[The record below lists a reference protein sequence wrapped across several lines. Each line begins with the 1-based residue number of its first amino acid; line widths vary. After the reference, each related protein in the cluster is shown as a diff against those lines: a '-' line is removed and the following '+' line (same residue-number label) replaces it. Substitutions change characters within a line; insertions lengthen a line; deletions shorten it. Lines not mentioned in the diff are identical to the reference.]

1 TRLPR
6 VGEDSLTDAPTS
18 TSQWDAADYARVG
31 GFVPALGAAA
41 LELLDPQPGEHILDV
56 GCGDGTL
63 TLKIKE
69 AGADVVGIDNSLSMV
84 AAAKA
89 KGLDARLMDEA
100 ELKFAEA
107 FDAAFSNATLH
118 WVLDKERA
126 ARAIWFALKHGGRF
140 AGEFGGAGNLR
151 RLRDALDDE
160 LVARGYEPPVE
171 AANWYP
177 TPEGFAAV
185 YENAGFKAVDA
196 RRLNEP
202 PVEPA
207 TWCRTPAEFAA
218 VYENAGFKDV
228 DARLIERPTPLEHG
242 VQGWVR
248 VFRAGWAAG
257 ARGSADERPGPAAA

>member
-1 TRLPR
+1 M
-6 VGEDSLTDAPTS
+6 GEGALTDAIAS
-18 TSQWDAADYARVG
+18 TNQWDAAEYARVG
-31 GFVPALGAAA
+31 GFVPALGEAA
-41 LELLDPQPGEHILDV
+41 LDLLDPQPGEHILDV

-69 AGADVVGIDNSLSMV
+69 AGADVVGIDNSLSMIG
-84 AAAKA
+84 AAKA
-89 KGLDARLMDEA
+89 KGLDARLMDAA

-140 AGEFGGAGNLR
+140 AGEFGGAGNLK
-151 RLRDALDDE
+151 RLREALDDE

-177 TPEGFAAV
+177 TPE
-185 YENAGFKAVDA
+185 
-196 RRLNEP
+196 
-202 PVEPA
+202 
-207 TWCRTPAEFAA
+207 EFAA

-242 VQGWVR
+242 VQGWVL
-248 VFRAGWAAG
+248 VFRVGWLEAAG
-257 ARGSADERPGPAAA
+257 VPDDERQAVADSVAARVGTDTADYIRLRFMMRKPN